1 MLTTYAGLARLGE
14 LGVDGL
20 TAPHIILLARNQT
33 VPALTVEDV
42 ADVSEYSGGGYTGGF
57 GGASRQVL
65 GSLTSTVDEANGRT
79 EIDAADVSFTGVTG
93 PAAIAPCVAWID
105 EVTDDA
111 NSTVIA
117 FLPLRIGA
125 IDVTAA
131 SEDDPAVITTDGDH
145 GLSTGDLV
153 YIEGFAGGTWGD
165 QLNGKHFNVTV
176 VDGNEFSLDGV
187 DSGSFGTATFATAK
201 VYRPLAMN
209 GAAVNAQW
217 NAEGLVH
224 YVPQVG
230 AVTS

>member
-1 MLTTYAGLARLGE
+1 MLVTEAGAALLGKV
-14 LGVDGL
+14 GVDGL
-20 TAPHIILLARNQT
+20 TAPHIILLARDQN
-33 VPALTVEDV
+33 VPTLAVADV

-57 GGASRQVL
+57 GGSSRQVP
-65 GSLTSTVDEANGRT
+65 GSLTSAADAANDRA

-93 PAAIAPCVAWID
+93 PAAIAPCVAFID
-105 EVTDDA
+105 EVTNDA
-111 NSTVIA
+111 NSPVIA

-131 SEDDPAVITTDGDH
+131 SEDNPAVITTDGDH

-176 VDGNEFSLDGV
+176 VDGDEFSLDGV
-187 DSGSFGTATFATAK
+187 DSTLFGTATFATAK

-209 GAAVNAQW
+209 GAAVTVQW
-217 NAEGLVH
+217 SAEGLIH
-224 YVPQVG
+224 LVPQVG
-230 AVTS
+230 AVAS